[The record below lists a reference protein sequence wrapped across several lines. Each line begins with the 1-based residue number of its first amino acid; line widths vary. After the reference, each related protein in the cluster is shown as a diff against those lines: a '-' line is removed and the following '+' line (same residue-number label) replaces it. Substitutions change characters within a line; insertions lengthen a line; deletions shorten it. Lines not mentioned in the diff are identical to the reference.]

1 VILPRIGAVLL
12 ALLGVGLLFLVRLDT
27 TWGHRPF
34 DATEM
39 AQTAA
44 GLAMLVAAVL
54 GWQRP
59 ALGWAGLGL
68 FALVALLIAT
78 RGADIADWLDSP
90 PDARAT
96 TVVMPTE

>member
-1 VILPRIGAVLL
+1 VILHRIGAVLL
-12 ALLGVGLLFLVRLDT
+12 ALLGAGLLLMVRLDT

-39 AQTAA
+39 LQTAA
-44 GLAMLVAAVL
+44 GVAMLVAAVL

-59 ALGWAGLGL
+59 VLGWSGLGL

-78 RGADIADWLDSP
+78 KGANILTWLDSP
-90 PDARAT
+90 PAAGSAAL
-96 TVVMPTE
+96 VMPTE